1 MTARNSNKEGRR
13 KPPCPFIPAGS
24 FAMLYPVKPTQD
36 RKWQVVNA
44 KTGGP
49 GGCARPCARQSR
61 KRRPNYWLPALTAAA
76 SQRRSL
82 QSHSDIG
89 TIIENIRLAG
99 LNGRPND
106 ALA

>member
-1 MTARNSNKEGRR
+1 
-13 KPPCPFIPAGS
+13 
-24 FAMLYPVKPTQD
+24 MLYSVKPTQD

-44 KTGGP
+44 KKPAARTAVGLTGLEDAQDLAP
-49 GGCARPCARQSR
+49 GRVASDDRTTGCLS
-61 KRRPNYWLPALTAAA
+61 LTAAA

-106 ALA
+106 AIA